1 MISMND
7 GVKFT
12 IITVCFNSVETIER
26 TMESVISQTFD
37 NYEYIIIDGC
47 STDGTK
53 RIIEKYKD
61 LMPNKIK
68 FVSEK
73 DKGIYDAMNKGVLIS
88 KGDWIGFLNSDDWYE
103 KETLEVVNNF
113 IEKNQD
119 ADVVYGNFNMIYKSG
134 EQLYKKKINSSE
146 GFNPM
151 KTGIPICHQSMFTKR
166 IVFNKIGLFDLNY
179 KIASDWDFEI
189 RAYKNG
195 FKYKYIDSVLV
206 NFMIGGISS
215 KPYFY
220 ERHKIRKSNNIYNN
234 IDTQLI
240 KDIFSELITLPL
252 KKIIKNIFKT
262 FFSEEKLLTLKGY
275 RKCNI
280 KL

>member
-73 DKGIYDAMNKGVLIS
+73 DKGIYDAI
-88 KGDWIGFLNSDDWYE
+88 
-103 KETLEVVNNF
+103 
-113 IEKNQD
+113 
-119 ADVVYGNFNMIYKSG
+119 
-134 EQLYKKKINSSE
+134 
-146 GFNPM
+146 
-151 KTGIPICHQSMFTKR
+151 
-166 IVFNKIGLFDLNY
+166 
-179 KIASDWDFEI
+179 
-189 RAYKNG
+189 
-195 FKYKYIDSVLV
+195 
-206 NFMIGGISS
+206 
-215 KPYFY
+215 
-220 ERHKIRKSNNIYNN
+220 
-234 IDTQLI
+234 
-240 KDIFSELITLPL
+240 
-252 KKIIKNIFKT
+252 
-262 FFSEEKLLTLKGY
+262 
-275 RKCNI
+275 
-280 KL
+280 